1 MLRQLFIALLASQS
15 IYTQAAPTALPIV
28 DLGYSLHQAS
38 SFNTSGRTYNFS
50 NIRYAEPPIGNLRF
64 RAPIPPQTANR
75 SVDNGLIG
83 RVCPQAAP
91 AWQAIAQQFD
101 PAYLTGKPFNASDA
115 EAALAAAA
123 SNPPTNDSRTTE
135 DCLFLDVVVPEQ
147 VYSQANQ
154 SEKSNEGA
162 PVLVWIYGGGYTF
175 GEKTGAG
182 AYNPSGLIKASQVGG
197 SEGVVYVALNYRLG
211 AFGWLAG
218 PTLQSDG
225 TANAALYDQ
234 RLALQWVQ
242 KYIHLFGGDPTRVTV
257 FGESAGGGS
266 IMHQI
271 TAFGGLAGKA
281 PFQQAILQ
289 SAAFQNVSTNEI
301 MDRVEGMPGNFQ
313 QEQTF
318 DGFLSLLNVSTL
330 AEAREL
336 PSSALITANAQQV
349 GASPYGLFT
358 YGPVVDG
365 LFAPGIP
372 GKLLLQ
378 GSFDHNLRLML
389 GHNAD
394 EGLVFTSPLF
404 PNDTAY
410 NALVSSDFPDISPS
424 VADYVQ
430 DVLYPPPSASTP
442 YKDNIGRASMTI
454 SESTFVC
461 NTLYLDL
468 AFGNNTYAYQFS
480 VPPALHGQ
488 DVPYTFFNGPN
499 AQVLSDATANALQ
512 AYITSFATTGV
523 PSGSGIPHFPLYGNN
538 SEIINLNATSITD
551 IMDPTANPRC
561 LWWQKALYY

>member
-1 MLRQLFIALLASQS
+1 MLLQLFTVIAASHS
-15 IYTQAAPTALPIV
+15 IYAHAAPAALPIV

-38 SFNTSGRTYNFS
+38 GFNTSGRTYNFS
-50 NIRYAEPPIGNLRF
+50 NIRYAEPPVGNLRF

-91 AWQAIAQQFD
+91 AWEAIALQFD

-115 EAALAAAA
+115 EAALAAAV
-123 SNPPTNDSRTTE
+123 SHPPVLDSRTTE

-147 VYSQANQ
+147 VYSHASQ
-154 SEKSNEGA
+154 SGRSKKGA

-175 GEKTGAG
+175 GEKTGG
-182 AYNPSGLIKASQVGG
+182 GSFNPSGLIKASQEGG

-242 KYIHLFGGDPTRVTV
+242 KYIHLFGGDPSRVTV

-271 TAFGGLAGKA
+271 TAFGGMAGRA
-281 PFQQAILQ
+281 PFQQAVLQ
-289 SAAFQNVSTNEI
+289 SPAFQN
-301 MDRVEGMPGNFQ
+301 MPGNFQ

-318 DGFLSLLNVSTL
+318 DGFLALLNVSTL
-330 AEAREL
+330 AEARQL
-336 PSSALITANAQQV
+336 PSSALIKANAQQV
-349 GASPYGLFT
+349 GASSYGSFT

-394 EGLVFTSPLF
+394 EGLVFTSPF
-404 PNDTAY
+404 VSNDTVY
-410 NALVSSDFPDISPS
+410 NAYVSSNFPDISPS
-424 VADYVQ
+424 AASYVEN
-430 DVLYPPPSASTP
+430 VLYPPPSAGTP
-442 YKDNIGRASMTI
+442 YKDNIGRASTTV

-461 NTLYLDL
+461 NTLYLDR
-468 AFGNNTYAYQFS
+468 AFGNKTYAYQFS

-488 DVPYTFFNGPN
+488 DIPYTFFNGPN
-499 AQVLSDATANALQ
+499 AQVLSDATAVALQ
-512 AYITSFATTGV
+512 AYITSFATNGV

-538 SEIINLNATSITD
+538 SEILNLNATSITD